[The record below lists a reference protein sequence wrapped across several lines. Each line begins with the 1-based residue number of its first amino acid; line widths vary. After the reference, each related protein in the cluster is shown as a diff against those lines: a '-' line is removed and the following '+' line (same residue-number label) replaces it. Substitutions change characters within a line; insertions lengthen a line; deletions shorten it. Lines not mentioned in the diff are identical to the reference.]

1 MARKNDRGKPAA
13 GTRKGSRPGLAK
25 APAKAA
31 GKAGKAP
38 AKPSTAAAPP
48 APKVKFRGRVLENE
62 PLARH
67 TTYRIGGPA
76 RVLPMP
82 PAVHEPVPALALAPD
97 RGPPWGVP
105 GACSNEIRRAH

>member
-38 AKPSTAAAPP
+38 AKPSAAAAPP
-48 APKVKFRGRVLENE
+48 APKVKFRGRVLESE

-67 TTYRIGGPA
+67 TTYRIGRPA
-76 RVLPMP
+76 PHLGMAPRTQDLAQVSGVRSCPR
-82 PAVHEPVPALALAPD
+82 AALV
-97 RGPPWGVP
+97 VP
-105 GACSNEIRRAH
+105 GTRP